1 MNSASRLVCCT
12 SPPNASV
19 QLNAKRSG
27 AFALLQSVHP
37 LCNRSNFGGELFY
50 LPAEGQRIQFG
61 LTWRIHFFVVSQWDC
76 GRGEGVKYIRE
87 IYCVEEEV
95 RKLACSRVLGME
107 LLFRTPFM
115 ECGSSHIFIWRRI
128 GRMGGLG
135 LAPKSFVLKGCS
147 GVRCITFPLSITG
160 CLYFLLLKSIW
171 SCLSACSLFS
181 CEGDKPI
188 VRK

>member
-12 SPPNASV
+12 SQCVGTVEREKVRGFCAVTIGSS
-19 QLNAKRSG
+19 A
-27 AFALLQSVHP
+27 LQSLTLWWWTVLSTGRGTAH
-37 LCNRSNFGGELFY
+37 SV
-50 LPAEGQRIQFG
+50 
-61 LTWRIHFFVVSQWDC
+61 TWRIHFFVVSQWDC